1 MLSILKTF
9 GLGLLYTVLSPFIVF
24 ILALYFVYTFIT
36 FIIMFFIN
44 IFKFFKGKSITDKLP
59 IDIEAEKILLAQEQY
74 EAKFN
79 DAIINNQVM
88 ANTPMNNMPQNN
100 VTYTQT
106 QQVNNVPP
114 MTQVNND
121 VTSSNSNEGGEAH
134 D

>member
-9 GLGLLYTVLSPFIVF
+9 GLGLLYTVLSPFILL
-24 ILALYFVYTFIT
+24 ILALYFIYTFLA

-74 EAKFN
+74 EAKFKE
-79 DAIINNQVM
+79 AILNSQL
-88 ANTPMNNMPQNN
+88 N
-100 VTYTQT
+100 VTPSANIVSNNGV
-106 QQVNNVPP
+106 VNNTIVPP
-114 MTQVNND
+114 VNSETNNTSND
-121 VTSSNSNEGGEAH
+121 IEGGDNH

>member
-9 GLGLLYTVLSPFIVF
+9 GLGLLYTVLSPFIVL
-24 ILALYFVYTFIT
+24 ILALYFIYTFLA

-74 EAKFN
+74 EAKFKE
-79 DAIINNQVM
+79 AILNSQL
-88 ANTPMNNMPQNN
+88 N
-100 VTYTQT
+100 VTPNTNIVSNNGV
-106 QQVNNVPP
+106 VNNTIVPP
-114 MTQVNND
+114 VNSETNNTSND
-121 VTSSNSNEGGEAH
+121 IEGGDNH

>member
-9 GLGLLYTVLSPFIVF
+9 GLGLLYTILSPFIVL
-24 ILALYFVYTFIT
+24 ILALYFIYTFLA

-74 EAKFN
+74 EAKFKE
-79 DAIINNQVM
+79 AILNSQL
-88 ANTPMNNMPQNN
+88 N
-100 VTYTQT
+100 VTPNTNI
-106 QQVNNVPP
+106 VSNNGVVTNAIVPP
-114 MTQVNND
+114 VNSETNNTSND
-121 VTSSNSNEGGEAH
+121 IEGGDNH

>member
-9 GLGLLYTVLSPFIVF
+9 GLGLLYTVLSPFIVL
-24 ILALYFVYTFIT
+24 ILALYFIYTFLA

-74 EAKFN
+74 EAKFKEAVLN
-79 DAIINNQVM
+79 SQLNVTPNTNIVSNNGVVNNTIVPPVNSEINN
-88 ANTPMNNMPQNN
+88 TS
-100 VTYTQT
+100 
-106 QQVNNVPP
+106 
-114 MTQVNND
+114 ND
-121 VTSSNSNEGGEAH
+121 IEGGDNH

>member
-9 GLGLLYTVLSPFIVF
+9 GLGLLYTVLSPFIVL
-24 ILALYFVYTFIT
+24 ILALYFIYTFLA

-74 EAKFN
+74 EAKFKEAVLN
-79 DAIINNQVM
+79 SQL
-88 ANTPMNNMPQNN
+88 N
-100 VTYTQT
+100 VTPNTNIVSNNGV
-106 QQVNNVPP
+106 VNNTIVPP
-114 MTQVNND
+114 VNSETNNTSND
-121 VTSSNSNEGGEAH
+121 IEGGDNH

>member
-9 GLGLLYTVLSPFIVF
+9 GLGLLYTVLSPFIVL
-24 ILALYFVYTFIT
+24 ILALYFIYTFLA

-74 EAKFN
+74 EAKFKE
-79 DAIINNQVM
+79 AIINNQLNVVS
-88 ANTPMNNMPQNN
+88 NPNN
-100 VTYTQT
+100 VIT
-106 QQVNNVPP
+106 NNSPIPP
-114 MTQVNND
+114 V
-121 VTSSNSNEGGEAH
+121 SNETNNTSNELEGGDNH

>member
-9 GLGLLYTVLSPFIVF
+9 GLGLLYTVLSPFIVL

-74 EAKFN
+74 EAKFK
-79 DAIINNQVM
+79 DAIINNQMM
-88 ANTPMNNMPQNN
+88 ANTPMKNMPQNN
-100 VTYTQT
+100 VTYPQT
-106 QQVNNVPP
+106 KQVKNVPP
-114 MTQVNND
+114 VTQVNND
-121 VTSSNSNEGGEAH
+121 VTLSNSNEGGETH

>member
-9 GLGLLYTVLSPFIVF
+9 GLGLLYTVLSPFIVL
-24 ILALYFVYTFIT
+24 ILALYFVYTFIA

-74 EAKFN
+74 EAKFKEAVLN
-79 DAIINNQVM
+79 SQLNVTPNTNVISNNGVANNTVVPPIKNGINN
-88 ANTPMNNMPQNN
+88 T
-100 VTYTQT
+100 
-106 QQVNNVPP
+106 
-114 MTQVNND
+114 
-121 VTSSNSNEGGEAH
+121 SNELEGGDNH

>member
-9 GLGLLYTVLSPFIVF
+9 GLGLLYTVLSPFIVL
-24 ILALYFVYTFIT
+24 ILALYFIYTFLA

-74 EAKFN
+74 EAKFKE
-79 DAIINNQVM
+79 AILNSQL
-88 ANTPMNNMPQNN
+88 N
-100 VTYTQT
+100 VTPSANIVSNNGV
-106 QQVNNVPP
+106 VNNTIVPP
-114 MTQVNND
+114 VNSETNNTSND
-121 VTSSNSNEGGEAH
+121 IEGGDNH

>member
-9 GLGLLYTVLSPFIVF
+9 GLGLLYTVLSPFIVL
-24 ILALYFVYTFIT
+24 ILALYFVYTFIA

-74 EAKFN
+74 EAKFKEAVLN
-79 DAIINNQVM
+79 SQLNVTPNTNVISNNGVANNTVVPPINNGIN
-88 ANTPMNNMPQNN
+88 NT
-100 VTYTQT
+100 
-106 QQVNNVPP
+106 
-114 MTQVNND
+114 
-121 VTSSNSNEGGEAH
+121 SNELEGGDNH

>member
-9 GLGLLYTVLSPFIVF
+9 GLGLLYTVLSPFIVL
-24 ILALYFVYTFIT
+24 ILALYFIYTFLA

-74 EAKFN
+74 EAKLKE
-79 DAIINNQVM
+79 AIINNQLNVVPN
-88 ANTPMNNMPQNN
+88 ANNVVVPNANNVIANNTPI
-100 VTYTQT
+100 
-106 QQVNNVPP
+106 PP
-114 MTQVNND
+114 V
-121 VTSSNSNEGGEAH
+121 SNETNNTSNELEGGDNH